1 MFDVFLPVQG
11 FKVRSLHSAN
21 ALPECDTR
29 RKRALCRGGGGAE
42 IQPRASSP
50 RRSCIRAAARSGHLP
65 MKKNK
70 PVLKLGLPKGSL
82 EQATIEKMARA
93 GFHISISARSYVP
106 YVDDE
111 ELEIRLI
118 RAQEISR
125 YVEHG
130 YLDCGITGHDW
141 VVENGSDVH
150 EVGEFLFSKATR
162 QPARWVLAVP
172 ENSPVKSVKDLNGKR
187 IATEV
192 VNLTR
197 KYLKKHGVKAEVE
210 FSWGAT
216 EVKAHELVDA
226 IVEIT
231 ETGSSLRANKLRIV
245 DTLLTSTPRLIV
257 NKDSWKEPWKRKKI
271 ETMALLL
278 KGALEAE
285 AKVGLKMNIE
295 QKNLK
300 SLLETLPALRRPTIS
315 NLSQD
320 GWVAVETIID
330 EHVVRELIPQ
340 LKAAGAEGII
350 EYPLNKVVY

>member
-1 MFDVFLPVQG
+1 
-11 FKVRSLHSAN
+11 
-21 ALPECDTR
+21 
-29 RKRALCRGGGGAE
+29 
-42 IQPRASSP
+42 
-50 RRSCIRAAARSGHLP
+50 
-65 MKKNK
+65 MKKHK

-82 EQATIEKMARA
+82 EQATIEKMAKA
-93 GFHISISARSYVP
+93 GYNISVSARSYVP
-106 YVDDE
+106 YVDDD

-118 RAQEISR
+118 RAQEVSR

-141 VVENGSDVH
+141 ITENGSDVH

-172 ENSPVKSVKDLNGKR
+172 ENSPVRSVKDLNGKR
-187 IATEV
+187 VATEV
-192 VNLTR
+192 VNLTK
-197 KYLKKHGVKAEVE
+197 KYLKQHGVKAEVE

-231 ETGSSLRANKLRIV
+231 ETGSSLRANNLRIV
-245 DTLLTSTPRLIV
+245 DTLLVSTPRLIA
-257 NKDSWKEPWKRKKI
+257 NRAAWKDRWKRGKI
-271 ETMALLL
+271 ETLALLL
-278 KGALEAE
+278 HGALEAE
-285 AKVGLKMNIE
+285 AKVGLKMNIAE
-295 QKNLK
+295 RNLAKLLK
-300 SLLETLPALRRPTIS
+300 SLPALRNPTVS
-315 NLSQD
+315 HLSQP

>member
-1 MFDVFLPVQG
+1 M
-11 FKVRSLHSAN
+11 N
-21 ALPECDTR
+21 
-29 RKRALCRGGGGAE
+29 
-42 IQPRASSP
+42 
-50 RRSCIRAAARSGHLP
+50 
-65 MKKNK
+65 KKQI
-70 PVLKLGLPKGSL
+70 LRFGLPKGSL
-82 EQATIEKMARA
+82 QDATIEKMAKA
-93 GFHISISARSYVP
+93 GFNVSVSSRSYIP
-106 YVDDE
+106 YVDDP

-130 YLDCGITGHDW
+130 YLDCGITGYDW
-141 VVENGSDVH
+141 IQENGSKVH

-172 ENSPVKSVKDLNGKR
+172 ESSPVKTVKDLEGKR
-187 IATEV
+187 VATEV

-197 KYLKKHGVKAEVE
+197 KYLRKNKVKAEVE

-245 DTLLTSTPRLIV
+245 DTLLVSTPRLIA
-257 NKDSWKEPWKRKKI
+257 NQATWKDAWKRQKI
-271 ETMALLL
+271 ETMSLLL
-278 KGALEAE
+278 RGALEAE

-295 QKNLK
+295 RKNLDH
-300 SLLETLPALRRPTIS
+300 LLQTLPALRKPTIS
-315 NLSQD
+315 SLSQE

-330 EHVVRELIPQ
+330 EHVARELIPA
-340 LKAAGAEGII
+340 LKRAGAEGII